1 MEKVYP
7 IMLYSG
13 EYYRFGLYPSLSN
26 KIFKRDLLEKNL
38 FDVDDQICMGTMF
51 ACTYPSLLDAE
62 SIYILENQYLYHY
75 RQHSSSMTA
84 SYDQMFLKNTCVV

>member
-1 MEKVYP
+1 MH
-7 IMLYSG
+7 G
-13 EYYRFGLYPSLSN
+13 
-26 KIFKRDLLEKNL
+26 
-38 FDVDDQICMGTMF
+38 DD

-84 SYDQMFLKNTCVV
+84 SYDQMFLKILVLYEQLKVLKYRKADQVPNFAEQLQYYFTYLVMAGCE